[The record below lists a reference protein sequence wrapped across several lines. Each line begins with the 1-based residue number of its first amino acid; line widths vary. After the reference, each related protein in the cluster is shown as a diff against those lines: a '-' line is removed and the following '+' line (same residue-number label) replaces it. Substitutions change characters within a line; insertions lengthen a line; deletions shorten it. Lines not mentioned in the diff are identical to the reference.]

1 MMRDYAATLTYASEV
16 RAIQQR
22 QPKSEFYDTVSEFYL
37 ANAMVWQN
45 NDESAVDRMRA
56 LLARFERSGA
66 VIRVPGMTATL
77 AEAVGRLGRSEEG
90 LAILATSPDRQGLN
104 AEPTRFAE
112 IWRIEGDLIAACNQ
126 PDVVRAECCLREAI
140 DISRSEEAKSWE
152 LRAATS
158 LARLWQSQNQ
168 AKKAHDLLAPVY
180 DWFTEG
186 FDTADLKE
194 AKALLVELS

>member
-1 MMRDYAATLTYASEV
+1 MSALTFPGADIHRMMRDYAATLTYASEV

-37 ANAMVWQN
+37 ANAMVWQD

-77 AEAVGRLGRSEEG
+77 AEAVGRLGRPEEG

-112 IWRIEGDLIAACNQ
+112 IWRIEGDL
-126 PDVVRAECCLREAI
+126 E
-140 DISRSEEAKSWE
+140 
-152 LRAATS
+152 
-158 LARLWQSQNQ
+158 
-168 AKKAHDLLAPVY
+168 HDSV
-180 DWFTEG
+180 
-186 FDTADLKE
+186 
-194 AKALLVELS
+194 